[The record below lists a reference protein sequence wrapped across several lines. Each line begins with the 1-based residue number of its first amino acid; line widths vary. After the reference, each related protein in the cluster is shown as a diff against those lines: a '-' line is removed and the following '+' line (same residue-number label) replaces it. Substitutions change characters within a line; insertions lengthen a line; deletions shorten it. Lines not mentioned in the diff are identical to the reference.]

1 MNEVEITERL
11 ILAAEIEGAAAFA
24 NVGPG
29 RGPGYVRAM
38 ALPYVHDWADKNGWG
53 KERLKQDEREFQE
66 SVFRR
71 PTPAQISEAEEAV
84 GWYAL
89 VENEDHRRAL
99 AVWVDC
105 MVDNKRRFF
114 KDWCQCE
121 KISEKTGRKRKDAA
135 IARILAQLV
144 RSDVQNCNNAP
155 EEGLFGTPEMDD
167 VDGRIG
173 DAWRG
178 DPYSLKHSSGAL
190 DFSWAQKRNE
200 RRRKQREAA
209 KRKKEAA

>member
-1 MNEVEITERL
+1 MTELEITERL
-11 ILAAEIEGAAAFA
+11 ILAAEIEGAAAFV

-29 RGPGYVRAM
+29 RGPGYVQAM

-66 SVFRR
+66 SVSRR

-84 GWYAL
+84 GWYTL
-89 VENEDHRRAL
+89 VENDDHRVAL
-99 AVWVDC
+99 AAWVAC
-105 MVDNKRRFF
+105 MVDNKRQFF
-114 KDWCQCE
+114 KDWCRDAR
-121 KISEKTGRKRKDAA
+121 ISEKTGRKRKDAA
-135 IARILAQLV
+135 IARIHAQLV
-144 RSDVQNCNNAP
+144 RSDVQNCNILAD
-155 EEGLFGTPEMDD
+155 EGLLDDPGIGD

-178 DPYSLKHSSGAL
+178 DPYSLKQASGAL

-200 RRRKQREAA
+200 RRRRQHEAKRKREAA
-209 KRKKEAA
+209 